1 MRHRS
6 LYKFREDL
14 LSVANSMVS
23 DLLDPLPVVRH
34 ELPGLDRPIE
44 RASLCASITAIHT
57 AWVSKECP
65 FLLDRSCVSSRWAGL
80 PEFLLYSYMAATR
93 ESVTERIL
101 YFWRNCR
108 LDVENAAR

>member
-1 MRHRS
+1 M
-6 LYKFREDL
+6 
-14 LSVANSMVS
+14 SVVNPMVS

-34 ELPGLDRPIE
+34 ELPGLDRPLE

-57 AWVSKECP
+57 AFVSKECP
-65 FLLDRSCVSSRWAGL
+65 FLLDRSCVSSRWACL

-101 YFWRNCR
+101 HFWRNWR
-108 LDVENAAR
+108 LDAEKAAR